1 MRRFIIGLLVG
12 VALGWIVAWWRLG
25 RAGQVGLTE
34 EGREPLR
41 ITLPDLPGWEKGEIP
56 MPEPVAAGLPETARE
71 VTEEVLASARA
82 AIAGAEPRLAYC
94 ARCHAKRPIQDPEP
108 TASSDGR
115 PAVRG
120 TCPECGANMF
130 RFVSF

>member
-1 MRRFIIGLLVG
+1 MRRFIIGLLIG
-12 VALGWIVAWWRLG
+12 IALGWMVAWWRLG

-41 ITLPDLPGWEKGEIP
+41 IALPDLPQWEEEEVP
-56 MPEPVAAGLPETARE
+56 MPEPVTAKFAEGAQEVAGD
-71 VTEEVLASARA
+71 VLASARA
-82 AIAGAEPRLAYC
+82 AIAESEPLLAYC
-94 ARCHAKRPIQDPEP
+94 ARCRVKRPIQNPEP
-108 TASSDGR
+108 TVTSDGR